1 MGGVGVP
8 VRGQQRLLRMLMGA
22 AWTLE
27 CALGFSKKKKDA
39 QGVELGTFQ
48 KRLYPAWTNYRISYA
63 FNSDLGLVYFAN
75 FLI

>member
-48 KRLYPAWTNYRISYA
+48 NDSILHGPTTT
-63 FNSDLGLVYFAN
+63 FPTH
-75 FLI
+75 LIQI